1 MPTPE
6 HPRPSMDASKTTVK
20 HAFTR
25 PGSGPVSGLA
35 APSDPRFR
43 GVIRDLRGDEAAQ
56 FRKHLQR
63 LDAQSLRDRF
73 NGRVSPDFLAAYAAR
88 CFGDGTVVAG
98 YLERGVLRGA
108 GELHPCGRDDGY
120 RAVGEIAFSVERD
133 WHRCGIGT
141 RLFQR
146 LIRDARTRGIERLH
160 VSTHSENAAM
170 KALAR
175 RFRAD
180 LNFTSG
186 VAFGVIDIGPVPDDL
201 IYGGPV
207 NRDADIGQSDV

>member
-1 MPTPE
+1 MPTHV
-6 HPRPSMDASKTTVK
+6 HPRPSMDASEATVK
-20 HAFTR
+20 HPFTAQ
-25 PGSGPVSGLA
+25 GTVPVSGFE
-35 APSDPRFR
+35 APPGARFN
-43 GVIRDLRGDEAAQ
+43 GIIRDLRGDEAAQ

-73 NGRVSPDFLAAYAAR
+73 NGRVSPEFLAAYAAR

-108 GELHPCGRDDGY
+108 GELHLCGRDDGN

-146 LIRDARTRGIERLH
+146 LIRDARARGIERLH

-175 RFRAD
+175 HFRAD
-180 LNFTSG
+180 LSFTSG
-186 VAFGVIDIGPVPDDL
+186 AAFGVVDIGPVPDDL